1 MNGNTLRLIVRSTLR
16 ARIESASRYSWHPKS
31 ADCSPKQQI
40 PRGEPMTVLNRGE
53 AKIPLPVLLLF
64 FTASVMLNAL
74 PSYAK
79 IAGEILS
86 DYDRFRTKEE
96 RVRPTRLIRNIDTD

>member
-1 MNGNTLRLIVRSTLR
+1 
-16 ARIESASRYSWHPKS
+16 
-31 ADCSPKQQI
+31 
-40 PRGEPMTVLNRGE
+40 MTVLNRGE

-64 FTASVMLNAL
+64 FIASVMLNAL

-86 DYDRFRTKEE
+86 DYDRFRTSEE
-96 RVRPTRLIRNIDTD
+96 RVRPTRLIRNIDTDYIFSCYLLKIVIIRECQKRHAICLMF